1 MKMKNIIKKIL
12 LFYNMD
18 LKDEYD
24 ILKKKWEEAFN
35 NFYETFMYYNN
46 LECPEHEKNGN
57 KCRIY
62 IMFKLADDYKKQL
75 DELKNK
81 IEKNN

>member
-1 MKMKNIIKKIL
+1 MKMKNIIKNII

-18 LKDEYD
+18 LKVEYE
-24 ILKKKWEEAFN
+24 ILQKKWKDAFDD
-35 NFYETFMYYNN
+35 FYETFMYYKNI
-46 LECPEHEKNGN
+46 ECSEDEKIAN
-57 KCRIY
+57 KYRIY